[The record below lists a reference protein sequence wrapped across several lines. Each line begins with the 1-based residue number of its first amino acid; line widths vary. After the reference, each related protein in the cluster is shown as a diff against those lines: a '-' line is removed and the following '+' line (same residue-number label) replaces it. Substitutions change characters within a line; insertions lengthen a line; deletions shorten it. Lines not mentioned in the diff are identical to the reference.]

1 MEAQIAAMDE
11 EAPTESR
18 SQEAAYAPEGS
29 LAKEMAKEKNA
40 PKPSQV
46 AHTKPEH
53 QGT

>member
-1 MEAQIAAMDE
+1 MDE
-11 EAPTESR
+11 EASTESR
-18 SQEAAYAPEGS
+18 PLTADGASQEAGYAPEGS
-29 LAKEMAKEKNA
+29 LAKEMAKERA